1 MRRRWEGS
9 ERRRGARLESRC
21 ETFDR
26 LGSQNANS
34 GGIEEAGEKRKIP
47 FYLLLY
53 FVNPRRKERQ
63 VKSCPRRGRKWASTA
78 GKFSCRSLIISLPV
92 FQFFFKTQRIVLRNL
107 GLIWLEK
114 VSRISIRNN
123 FYTCIWYL
131 SIGEYKN
138 DIVFCNILR
147 YIRIVMQY
155 WRKAA
160 VGFILTVIIIIIDNI
175 IL

>member
-53 FVNPRRKERQ
+53 FVNPRRKERR

-78 GKFSCRSLIISLPV
+78 GNFSCRSLIISLPV
-92 FQFFFKTQRIVLRNL
+92 FQFFFLRHG
-107 GLIWLEK
+107 GLYCGIL
-114 VSRISIRNN
+114 VSFDWKKYPEFLFGIISIV
-123 FYTCIWYL
+123 
-131 SIGEYKN
+131 
-138 DIVFCNILR
+138 VFID
-147 YIRIVMQY
+147 
-155 WRKAA
+155 WR
-160 VGFILTVIIIIIDNI
+160 V
-175 IL
+175 